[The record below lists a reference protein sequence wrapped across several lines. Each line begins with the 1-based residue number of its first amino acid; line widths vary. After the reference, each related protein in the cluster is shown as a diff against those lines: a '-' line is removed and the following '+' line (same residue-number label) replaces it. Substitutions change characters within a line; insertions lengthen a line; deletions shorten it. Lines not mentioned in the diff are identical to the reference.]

1 MLTVTATSAAAVH
14 QAPTPVWLV
23 PTSKQG
29 VKVRVVVQA
38 AELKQAAVHPVPDPD
53 EKHAGVGAEGHAG
66 YLAKEVQLLPSVV
79 VALHVVDVD
88 KVGWFRHRHELPIR
102 GEADRPDGS

>member
-1 MLTVTATSAAAVH
+1 MLTATSAAAVH
-14 QAPTPVWLV
+14 IRPQHPFGWF
-23 PTSKQG
+23 TSKQG
-29 VKVRVVVQA
+29 VKERVVVQA

-102 GEADRPDGS
+102 GETDRPDGS